1 MFTLIL
7 GDNSLKFSMRGKVN
21 HLGRLNFM
29 EKAPEMLSCAV
40 MLAAS
45 ATVKKPILNAVS
57 FSEKPA
63 DNRNR
68 TGGWKSFIFSFNWT
82 VTYQKQYFNIL
93 LISAIVKCTPRVA
106 GSSTPFNTT
115 HRLSIVN
122 EVFLNGHQSKLELL
136 ICGSVPE
143 ISLRRTFDKVFSK
156 MKPTSSNCKAG
167 PRSCITSFSPGKRQ

>member
-1 MFTLIL
+1 M
-7 GDNSLKFSMRGKVN
+7 KFSMRGKAN
-21 HLGRLNFM
+21 HLGRQNFM
-29 EKAPEMLSCAV
+29 ENAPEMLSCAL

-57 FSEKPA
+57 FPEKPA

-68 TGGWKSFIFSFNWT
+68 TGGWKSFIFPFNWI
-82 VTYQKQYFNIL
+82 VTYRRQYLNTL
-93 LISAIVKCTPRVA
+93 LISAMVKSPTPWVA

-156 MKPTSSNCKAG
+156 MKPTSFNCKAG